1 MTDIQ
6 CGVLFDLDGV
16 LLDSEGQYSIF
27 WEQMDREHPTGIPQ
41 FASYIKGFHLS
52 RILSYFESDE
62 VRQQVLDK
70 LLEYELNM
78 RYEFFPGALDFVRS
92 LKGAHIPMAIVTSS
106 DRKKMQSLYSQHPE
120 FPSLFDQIIISG
132 NLINGGYVAGAD
144 DWVYYTIPEAGGNWH
159 TSAIGRMHEDG
170 SEKSTIYR
178 SPNKDTYI
186 WHMVV
191 EGGRLYFVEENEKGT
206 GAQIITT
213 ECNGSGRRVLG
224 SCVAESSFMLNDGVI
239 YAQVK
244 DGLFAYEPKTD
255 KSRTIKGGPSANDL
269 WRTYGEGD
277 DARVYYFE
285 KGSSKL
291 YSAPLTLF
299 IRANYFPG
307 NIFP

>member
-1 MTDIQ
+1 MNVMTDIQ

-120 FPSLFDQIIISG
+120 FPSLFDQIITGDMVTKAKPDPDCFLLGARLLNMDIKDCIVFEDSRNGLIAGRESG
-132 NLINGGYVAGAD
+132 ALVIGVATTLSHD
-144 DWVYYTIPEAGGNWH
+144 TVSQLSDVTIDAVGQL
-159 TSAIGRMHEDG
+159 TV
-170 SEKSTIYR
+170 EK
-178 SPNKDTYI
+178 
-186 WHMVV
+186 
-191 EGGRLYFVEENEKGT
+191 
-206 GAQIITT
+206 
-213 ECNGSGRRVLG
+213 
-224 SCVAESSFMLNDGVI
+224 MLEMR
-239 YAQVK
+239 QQH
-244 DGLFAYEPKTD
+244 L
-255 KSRTIKGGPSANDL
+255 
-269 WRTYGEGD
+269 
-277 DARVYYFE
+277 
-285 KGSSKL
+285 
-291 YSAPLTLF
+291 
-299 IRANYFPG
+299 
-307 NIFP
+307 